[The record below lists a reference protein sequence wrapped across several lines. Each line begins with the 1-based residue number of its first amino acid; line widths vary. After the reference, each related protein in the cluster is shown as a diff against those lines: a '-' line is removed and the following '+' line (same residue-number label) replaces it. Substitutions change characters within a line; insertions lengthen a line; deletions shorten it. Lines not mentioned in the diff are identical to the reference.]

1 MPEKGKRTT
10 VKKNIQ
16 NKHAG
21 ADAYSINHYFIDI
34 SRRYRMAKFL
44 TVFLLIVFVLGMI
57 AANRDDITVESF
69 QYLMRY
75 LDIDSNIYS
84 YSSDGIKI
92 SYSTDKEINFDE
104 FRGDFVIADSTAVNI
119 YSMSGMNIL
128 NESSFI
134 SNPVIQSSGRH
145 LLVYDLG
152 GNSYAL
158 YNSFSKL
165 YVETLPY
172 PITGAANSDD
182 GLYALVTKTQEYRS
196 AVYIYNRKHELIS
209 RILKDKLVMD
219 VSIKPDGSSIL
230 IVSAFN
236 HNGDFQTEIMTCD
249 PYSDSTAVSITHE
262 DLMPLRAHYYE
273 DGFTVLCDNK
283 LLFYTDGGILKNQYG
298 YNGDI
303 PAYSLITDDYAFIAF
318 SENVVGDAHRLL
330 IFDSN
335 GTQTDEKFI
344 EGQIVKLLCVENNLF
359 VLTATNIIKTEIN
372 GNSAVIYLIEKN
384 SIDLIAADNNT
395 LFLCYP
401 SYAVSIDISSVFSK
415 VPTASA
421 AAETYKTFETL
432 SLRP

>member
-1 MPEKGKRTT
+1 MPEKE
-10 VKKNIQ
+10 KKTAQKKSIKK
-16 NKHAG
+16 KHAG
-21 ADAYSINHYFIDI
+21 ADSYAINHYYMDI
-34 SRRYRMAKFL
+34 SRRYKTAKFL
-44 TVFLLIVFVLGMI
+44 TVFILIVFVLGMM
-57 AANRDDITVESF
+57 AANRDDITVEGF

-84 YSSDGIKI
+84 YTSDSIKI

-119 YSMSGMNIL
+119 YSLSGMNIL
-128 NESSFI
+128 SESSFI
-134 SNPVIQSSGRH
+134 SNPVIRSSGRH

-165 YVETLPY
+165 YGETLPY

-236 HNGDFQTEIMTCD
+236 LDGDFQTEIMTCD
-249 PYSDSTAVSITHE
+249 PFSDSAAVLITHE

-303 PAYSLITDDYAFIAF
+303 PAYSLITDDHAFIAF

-335 GTQTDEKFI
+335 GIQTGEQTID
-344 EGQIVKLLCVENNLF
+344 GQIIKLLCVENNLF
-359 VLTATNIIKTEIN
+359 VLTATNIIKTEMN
-372 GNSAVIYLIEKN
+372 GSSAETYPIEKN

-401 SYAVSIDISSVFSK
+401 SYAVSINISSAFSK
-415 VPTASA
+415 VQTTDA
-421 AAETYKTFETL
+421 ATETYKTSETTAL
-432 SLRP
+432 QP